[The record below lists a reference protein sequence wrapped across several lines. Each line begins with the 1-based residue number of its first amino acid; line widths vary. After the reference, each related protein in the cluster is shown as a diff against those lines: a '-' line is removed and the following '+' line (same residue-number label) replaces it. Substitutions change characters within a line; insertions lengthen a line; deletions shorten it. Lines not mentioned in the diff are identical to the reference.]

1 MAQKDEFSNLH
12 PIINFIFFLFVLLF
26 SMFFM
31 HPVFLGISF
40 FSSFAYLIYLKGW
53 REVSKKMKSH
63 FLFFCF
69 IVLLNPLF
77 NHQGITILF
86 YLRSGNPV
94 TLESILYGIAAATM
108 FLGVLN
114 WFSCYHRVMTSD
126 KFIYLFAR
134 IIPSLSLVFSMTLR
148 FVPRYGHQAQRIVR
162 ARECMESVRVRKAP
176 FSKMR
181 RGANVLSILVTWAL
195 ENAIET
201 ADSMKARGYGLP
213 GRTAFSIYRWRTRD
227 RNLFLLI
234 LCLSVI
240 VMIGAMSGEN
250 TIRYYPSIKVKSV
263 HFGSIGIYFSYV
275 LLCNTAL
282 LFDLWEDRKWRSFE
296 STI

>member
-40 FSSFAYLIYLKGW
+40 FSSFAYLIYLKG
-53 REVSKKMKSH
+53 RQEVFKRMSFH

-126 KFIYLFAR
+126 KFIYLFGH

-148 FVPRYGHQAQRIVR
+148 FVPRYGHQAQRIIQ
-162 ARECMESVRVRKAP
+162 ARECMESIREKKAP
-176 FSKMR
+176 FSKVK
-181 RGANVLSILVTWAL
+181 RGAKVLSILVTWAF

-213 GRTAFSIYRWRTRD
+213 GRTAFSIYRWSIRD

-240 VMIGAMSGEN
+240 VVAGGINGEN
-250 TIRYYPSIKVKSV
+250 TIRYYPSIKMKSV
-263 HFGSIGIYFSYV
+263 HLGSVGIYFSYF

-282 LFDLWEDRKWRSFE
+282 MFDLWEDRKWKSFE